1 MGNSKLKFA
10 ITILSLILLAG
21 CGGKSDKTVIPE
33 ILISNKPTKEY
44 FETLDEVVDQYV
56 TMSEKVIKTGK
67 KAEKSNE
74 EPSFSD
80 ALNMFNTVTASAL
93 EVLPLLEKMEKLEE
107 AANILQEDMSPEE
120 IQAFSATYAK
130 IMARF
135 YEMSNN

>member
-44 FETLDEVVDQYV
+44 FETLDEVVDQYI

-120 IQAFSATYAK
+120 IQAFSMTYAR
-130 IMARF
+130 IMERF
-135 YEMSNN
+135 YEMKNN